1 MEAFI
6 NEAFLKRRKRLASW
20 ATYVAIGSLVLGLI
34 MSTRQIAVS
43 YALLLVG
50 MLGATVGSQ
59 LTAAYVREPRADSVL
74 AEALSG
80 MDKRFALYCY
90 FLPSH
95 HVVVSHHGLTI
106 LMPRAQ
112 KGEVAFENGKWRH
125 KAGARK
131 LMQLFGEP
139 TLGRPDADAQQE
151 AKWVAEWAQQAIP
164 ELEVPISEVIVF
176 TDPEITLFAGDTLV
190 PAVKVADLPTFL
202 REGLKELPTLPTA
215 AQKELRRKLDA
226 VVQAD
231 A

>member
-6 NEAFLKRRKRLASW
+6 NDSFLKRRRKLASW
-20 ATYVAIGSLVLGLI
+20 STYVAIGALVLGLI
-34 MSTRQIAVS
+34 MSTRQLAVS

-74 AEALSG
+74 TESLSG
-80 MDKRFALYCY
+80 MDKRFSLYCY
-90 FLPSH
+90 YLPSH
-95 HVVVSHHGLTI
+95 HVVASHHGMTV

-112 KGEVAFENGKWRH
+112 KGEVAYERGKWRH

-139 TLGRPDADAQQE
+139 ALGRPDLDAQQE
-151 AKWVAEWAQQAIP
+151 AKWVEEWVQKALP
-164 ELEVPISEVIVF
+164 ELEVPISSVIVF
-176 TDPEITLFAGDTLV
+176 TDPDVTLFPGDSPV
-190 PAVKVADLPTFL
+190 PAVKVADLPAFL

-215 AQKELRRKLDA
+215 SQKELRRTLEA